1 MSTIKDENT
10 VKLKYLFLVSFFL
23 TACATTQN
31 QSDTNFSNSYNDSI
45 ELPQDPHS
53 QAIIDILRVMSIPQI
68 ARVAMNK
75 KLAEDETQNLSPE
88 YIQCINEQLT
98 DNQVYALMLPVYKNN
113 IDQESAIKLAEFYTG
128 TTGQKISTIL
138 KIKLGESLPQPSIT
152 QDDVLAMAKY
162 RPLLEELKKPE
173 LQEQA
178 RVAGYNL
185 GIQMGLQCAATGSI

>member
-1 MSTIKDENT
+1 
-10 VKLKYLFLVSFFL
+10 
-23 TACATTQN
+23 
-31 QSDTNFSNSYNDSI
+31 
-45 ELPQDPHS
+45 
-53 QAIIDILRVMSIPQI
+53 MSIPQI

-88 YIQCINEQLT
+88 YIQCINDQLT